1 MNVENKALEQ
11 DISGIG
17 DDIESPRKSVLRDE

>member
-11 DISGIG
+11 DNSRSG
-17 DDIESPRKSVLRDE
+17 DDIESPRKSVLKDE